1 MHVNIIQY
9 ENNMWQYLLLDCKTR
24 KNILTQYKNF
34 FKWEKNYIV
43 HIIAFQNKLLLRNIA
58 IKMII
63 IFLFLK

>member
-34 FKWEKNYIV
+34 FKWEK
-43 HIIAFQNKLLLRNIA
+43 II
-58 IKMII
+58 
-63 IFLFLK
+63 